1 MFCSVL
7 LSVYPVEMVEVK
19 QGEESVQLSFQIT
32 EEKDVPLDVKVEWRH
47 QNTTVHVY
55 KNGGNQSL
63 LKDQNHRDE

>member
-19 QGEESVQLSFQIT
+19 QGEETVQLSFQMT

-47 QNTTVHVY
+47 QNTMVHVY